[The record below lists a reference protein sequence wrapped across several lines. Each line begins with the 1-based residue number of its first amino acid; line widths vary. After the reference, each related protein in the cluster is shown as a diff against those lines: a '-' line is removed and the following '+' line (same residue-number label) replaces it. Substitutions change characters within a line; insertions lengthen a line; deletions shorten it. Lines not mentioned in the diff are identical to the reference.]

1 MALWIIVSDVDR
13 MNSNK
18 VMLWLSISYVISKYM
33 SSKKIFW
40 FIQARLFLEYATDLH
55 HYQNCLHVSPF
66 VVNAQNKV
74 NVPFMHTPLYIQQKG
89 DEEIKL

>member
-1 MALWIIVSDVDR
+1 MALWIIVSDVEILKIQIKLCYDYLFL
-13 MNSNK
+13 
-18 VMLWLSISYVISKYM
+18 MLYL
-33 SSKKIFW
+33 KIFW